1 MIEAKAK
8 DGHLSVHMAGAPSTI
23 MADIT
28 MLLVSV
34 CRNIGKNFPHGTAE
48 EKEAVSGIALEGI
61 IADAREALDRKPDSE
76 IVVVNPVKL
85 DGQA

>member
-8 DGHLSVHMAGAPSTI
+8 DGHLYVEMTGALSTI
-23 MADIT
+23 IAEMT
-28 MLLVSV
+28 HLLVSV

-48 EKEAVSGIALEGI
+48 EKEAVSGIVLEGI